1 MLKFK
6 KIEDE
11 NNTPFDTSILDG
23 VSDPVLIVDERELV
37 IDYNKA
43 YRRLLEVDPSNTAI
57 DKLKRNKKLRKIIKQ
72 CLAGKPTLPTEI
84 YLPNPIGLYFDV
96 KMWRLPD
103 LMKKSPVWA
112 MIVLTDVTS
121 TKRME
126 QVRSDFVANVSHEL
140 RSPLSVLL
148 GFIETLQGSARND
161 VEAQVRFLGI
171 MEREAKRMTRLIDE
185 LLTLSKV
192 EADEHIPPDDVVSI
206 DQILN
211 QVANSLSV
219 RASGKGMKLQLIK
232 QSDLPPITGDSD
244 ELEQV
249 FQNLVSNAINYG
261 REETPIRL
269 ETGLI
274 TNLPESGMPGI
285 YVAVT
290 NQGEGIAEKELP
302 RLTERFY
309 RVDKGRSR
317 SMGGTGLG
325 LAIVKH
331 IISRHRGYLDVKSEE
346 NKETT
351 FTVMLPR
358 IDESIDQTSL

>member
-126 QVRSDFVANVSHEL
+126 QVRSDFVANVTMS
-140 RSPLSVLL
+140 
-148 GFIETLQGSARND
+148 
-161 VEAQVRFLGI
+161 
-171 MEREAKRMTRLIDE
+171 
-185 LLTLSKV
+185 
-192 EADEHIPPDDVVSI
+192 
-206 DQILN
+206 
-211 QVANSLSV
+211 
-219 RASGKGMKLQLIK
+219 
-232 QSDLPPITGDSD
+232 
-244 ELEQV
+244 
-249 FQNLVSNAINYG
+249 
-261 REETPIRL
+261 
-269 ETGLI
+269 
-274 TNLPESGMPGI
+274 
-285 YVAVT
+285 
-290 NQGEGIAEKELP
+290 
-302 RLTERFY
+302 
-309 RVDKGRSR
+309 
-317 SMGGTGLG
+317 
-325 LAIVKH
+325 
-331 IISRHRGYLDVKSEE
+331 
-346 NKETT
+346 
-351 FTVMLPR
+351 
-358 IDESIDQTSL
+358 

>member
-43 YRRLLEVDPSNTAI
+43 YRRLLEVDPSNTAL

-72 CLAGKPTLPTEI
+72 CLAGEPTLPTEI

-103 LMKKSPVWA
+103 LTKKSPVWA

-140 RSPLSVLL
+140 RSPLSALL
-148 GFIETLQGSARND
+148 GFIETLQGPASSDPEASARFLSIMES
-161 VEAQVRFLGI
+161 EAQ
-171 MEREAKRMTRLIDE
+171 RMARLIDE

-192 EADEHIPPDDVVSI
+192 EADEHITPDDVISV
-206 DQILN
+206 DQIISD
-211 QVANSLSV
+211 VAGLLSV
-219 RASGKGMKLQLIK
+219 RAMAKGMKLRTLVEK
-232 QSDLPPITGDSD
+232 DLPPITGDAD
-244 ELEQV
+244 ELTQV
-249 FQNLVSNAINYG
+249 FQNLLSNAINYG
-261 REETPIRL
+261 SEDTDIRL
-269 ETGLI
+269 DIGLVE
-274 TNLPESGMPGI
+274 NLPETGVPGI
-285 YVAVT
+285 FVSVT
-290 NQGEGIAEKELP
+290 NHGEGIPAQEIP

-331 IISRHRGYLDVKSEE
+331 IVARHRGHLEVKSEVH
-346 NKETT
+346 KETS

-358 IDESIDQTSL
+358 FDENIL